1 VGLENRPATARR
13 EAQYHSEPWYRAYMS
28 ALFESKAALIEV
40 RIALAERL
48 ITARERELFN
58 SRMATPELHA
68 LNHALLAL
76 RALAFC
82 RKADAPKTHDGSW
95 PRPFRREPDTARSDT
110 HF

>member
-1 VGLENRPATARR
+1 
-13 EAQYHSEPWYRAYMS
+13 MS

-58 SRMATPELHA
+58 SRMATPELRA

-82 RKADAPKTHDGSW
+82 RKADAPRTHDESLS
-95 PRPFRREPDTARSDT
+95 RPFRRKPDTARSDT

>member
-1 VGLENRPATARR
+1 LR
-13 EAQYHSEPWYRAYMS
+13 
-28 ALFESKAALIEV
+28 
-40 RIALAERL
+40 
-48 ITARERELFN
+48 
-58 SRMATPELHA
+58 A

-95 PRPFRREPDTARSDT
+95 PRPFRREPDTARSGT